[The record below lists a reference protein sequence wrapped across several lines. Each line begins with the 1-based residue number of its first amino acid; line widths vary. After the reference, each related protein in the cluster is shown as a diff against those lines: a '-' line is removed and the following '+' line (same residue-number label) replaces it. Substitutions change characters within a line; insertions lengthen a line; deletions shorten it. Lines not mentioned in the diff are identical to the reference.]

1 MRIEIGARNYL
12 LYKLLPHEMK
22 MRMMPPDSAARLDD
36 INERF
41 NEQKHSGER
50 ATGYDRVHGYDAEH
64 HEATAKRLITE
75 RWAPGG
81 YGDALEVGAG
91 SGYFSVLI
99 ARRATSVIA
108 VEPVADL
115 RAVIAERCRS
125 EGVGNVRAVGV
136 TAFDLRAA
144 VPDRSVDTALVV
156 QSLHHMHRRRTVFEE
171 LGRVVRPGGRLFLIE
186 PHHNVRRVVRLA
198 QRYLRAQRG
207 PAFAR
212 DELRWATH
220 DFLTVGELRRLCAR
234 GGFGEVR
241 VTGHWLPYSRRL
253 VRDIGRR
260 VALEERLCRVP
271 IVRHLAGVLAVEAR
285 RQARG

>member
-50 ATGYDRVHGYDAEH
+50 ATGYDRLHGYDADH
-64 HEATAKRLITE
+64 HEDTARQLITE
-75 RWAPGG
+75 RWAPDG
-81 YGDALEVGAG
+81 YGDALEIGAG
-91 SGYFSVLI
+91 SGYFTVLI
-99 ARRATSVIA
+99 ARRAKSVIA

-115 RAVIAERCRS
+115 RAVIEERCRR
-125 EGVGNVRAVGV
+125 EGVGNVRAVGG
-136 TAFDLRAA
+136 TAFDLRAD
-144 VPDRSVDTALVV
+144 VPDQSVDAALVV
-156 QSLHHMHRRRTVFEE
+156 QCLHHIHRREEVFRE
-171 LGRVVRPGGRLFLIE
+171 LGRIVRPGGRLFVLE

-198 QRYLRAQRG
+198 RRYVQAQRG
-207 PAFAR
+207 AAFAR

-220 DFLTVGELRRLCAR
+220 DFLTAGELRRLCAR
-234 GGFGEVR
+234 SGFGDVR
-241 VTGHWLPYSRRL
+241 VSGHWLPYSRRV
-253 VRDIGRR
+253 VRDAGRR
-260 VALEERLCRVP
+260 AALEERLCRLP

-285 RQARG
+285 RKAPG

>member
-50 ATGYDRVHGYDAEH
+50 ATGYDRRHGYDAEH
-64 HEATAKRLITE
+64 HEETARQLVTE
-75 RWAPGG
+75 RWAPDG
-81 YGDALEVGAG
+81 YGDALEIGAG

-99 ARRATSVIA
+99 ARRAKSVIA

-115 RAVIAERCRS
+115 RAVIEERCRS
-125 EGVGNVRAVGV
+125 EGVGNVRAVGA
-136 TAFDLRAA
+136 TAFDLRAD
-144 VPDRSVDTALVV
+144 VPDHSVDAALIVH
-156 QSLHHMHRRRTVFEE
+156 SLHHIHRREEVFHE
-171 LGRVVRPGGRLFLIE
+171 LGRVVRPGGRLFLLE
-186 PHHNVRRVVRLA
+186 PHHNVRRVARLA
-198 QRYLRAQRG
+198 KRYLRAQRG
-207 PAFAR
+207 AAFAR

-220 DFLTVGELRRLCAR
+220 DFVTAGELRRLCAR
-234 GGFGEVR
+234 GGFGDVR
-241 VTGHWLPYSRRL
+241 VTGHWLPYSRRV
-253 VRDIGRR
+253 VRDGGRR
-260 VALEERLCRVP
+260 VALEERLCRLP

-285 RQARG
+285 RKARG